1 MSRTIQ
7 LRVILMIVI
16 LPLGQIAC
24 VSVPE
29 VETRLR
35 GIKLSPDTYIAR
47 PGDTLATL
55 AFRYKLDEAT
65 LAAMNPH
72 LTGDRL
78 LAGQRVTV
86 HRVASASNDVQTASS
101 AVTQNP
107 IPTVSANQASPDRTT
122 ITSAVAQP
130 TQSYA
135 QPKQVYPTP
144 AGEVPIDQI
153 REIPANAV
161 QPLAQRTPIEEV
173 VPDELAA
180 ETGYTSL
187 PIATEGQVNGAG
199 NTQTIV
205 AAPRGNATSGWVW
218 PTWGEI
224 AREFAPTEAGGHG
237 IDIAG
242 IPGQEIHAA
251 SGGTVAYA
259 GRDLSGGDG
268 KLIIIRHHSGLMS
281 TYSHA
286 RQLFVAE
293 DDVVR
298 AGDVI
303 ASLGA
308 NAQNES
314 VLRFEVRQD
323 GNPLNPMNFLSN

>member
-1 MSRTIQ
+1 MSLNSQ
-7 LRVILMIVI
+7 LRVSFMFAL
-16 LPLGQIAC
+16 LPLLQIAC
-24 VSVPE
+24 ASVPQ
-29 VETRLR
+29 VESRLK
-35 GIKLSPDTYIAR
+35 GFQLSQNTYVAR
-47 PGDTLATL
+47 PGDTLETI
-55 AFRYKLDEAT
+55 AFRYRLDEQE
-65 LAAMNPH
+65 LSAMNPQ
-72 LTGDRL
+72 LSGDIVTG
-78 LAGQRVTV
+78 QSIIV
-86 HRVASASNDVQTASS
+86 HQFSDTPASLQTASASTVQSRSS
-101 AVTQNP
+101 ASTPNL
-107 IPTVSANQASPDRTT
+107 ASPTRTT
-122 ITSAVAQP
+122 ITSAVTQP
-130 TQSYA
+130 TLIYDA
-135 QPKQVYPTP
+135 PE
-144 AGEVPIDQI
+144 AEVSFEQI

-161 QPLAQRTPIEEV
+161 TPVNNPRAVRLPIEEV
-173 VPDELAA
+173 VPDELDAQL
-180 ETGYTSL
+180 GYTSL
-187 PIATEGQVNGAG
+187 PIASQVQI
-199 NTQTIV
+199 NTPATQNII
-205 AAPRGNATSGWVW
+205 AAPRGNATNGWVW

-224 AREFAPTEAGGHG
+224 AREFSPTETGGHG

-268 KLIIIRHHSGLMS
+268 KLIIIRHHSGLMT

-308 NAQNES
+308 NARNES

-323 GNPLNPMNFLSN
+323 GNPLNPMNFLTN

>member
-1 MSRTIQ
+1 MLDGNGGQELVRGGVDLFSREESM
-7 LRVILMIVI
+7 RC
-16 LPLGQIAC
+16 GR
-24 VSVPE
+24 E
-29 VETRLR
+29 VT
-35 GIKLSPDTYIAR
+35 GA
-47 PGDTLATL
+47 
-55 AFRYKLDEAT
+55 
-65 LAAMNPH
+65 
-72 LTGDRL
+72 LTGSTGILNGKREQDSKL
-78 LAGQRVTV
+78 VLGCKE
-86 HRVASASNDVQTASS
+86 NF
-101 AVTQNP
+101 
-107 IPTVSANQASPDRTT
+107 
-122 ITSAVAQP
+122 
-130 TQSYA
+130 
-135 QPKQVYPTP
+135 
-144 AGEVPIDQI
+144 GESIS
-153 REIPANAV
+153 
-161 QPLAQRTPIEEV
+161 QRTPIEEV